1 MILDESKKRKA
12 SFLKVSFVILNL
24 IIQKNY
30 LLPILIKSNQSE
42 WNDDDDQQE

>member
-1 MILDESKKRKA
+1 MILVESKKRKA

-42 WNDDDDQQE
+42 WNDDDQQE